1 MDKKEVRAVF
11 SKTDRAVYI
20 SHLDL
25 MRTIQRAVKRAKL
38 PVWYSEGFNPRIY
51 LCFPLPLALGV
62 YSECEAV
69 DFYVIEDISFEEI
82 KERLNNVLP
91 DGIHINKVY
100 EPVNKNK
107 DIAEAEYIIRMS
119 CSSGNTA
126 DAFEDFMSM
135 DKIEVKK
142 RTKKKGEV
150 ILDIKPMI
158 NILSVTA
165 GDDGSADILCRLP
178 AGVETNVNAAVL
190 ADAFI
195 EKCSEKGITAEC
207 LYVKRTKIIC
217 KDQAEFV

>member
-51 LCFPLPLALGV
+51 LCCPLPLALGV

-69 DFYVIEDISFEEI
+69 DFYVIEDISLEEI
-82 KERLNNVLP
+82 KERLNKVLP

-107 DIAEAEYIIRMS
+107 DISQAEYNICMS
-119 CSSGNTA
+119 CSSGDTA
-126 DAFEDFMSM
+126 AQFEAFMSAG
-135 DKIEVKK
+135 KIEVKK

-150 ILDIKPMI
+150 TIDIKPMTE
-158 NILSVTA
+158 ILSVSA
-165 GDDGSADILCRLP
+165 GDNGSAQILCRLP

-207 LYVKRTKIIC
+207 LYVKRTKILC
-217 KDQAEFV
+217 KYQAEFV